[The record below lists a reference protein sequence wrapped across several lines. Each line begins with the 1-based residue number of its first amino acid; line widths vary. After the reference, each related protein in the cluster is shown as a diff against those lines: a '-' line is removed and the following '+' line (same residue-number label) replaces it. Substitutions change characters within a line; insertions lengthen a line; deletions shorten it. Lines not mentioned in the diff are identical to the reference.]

1 MRRTFSAA
9 CSLWLWLAFAAVAQT
24 AADPPHRGGA
34 PETGT
39 GTGIESFLRSFPGQ
53 PEQGFSLM
61 PPAPRSA
68 AEPAPQAA
76 APVAFNEYHPV
87 VVELYT
93 SQGCSSCPP
102 ADALLAE
109 IANRDDVI
117 ALALHVDYWDYIG
130 WADRFAK
137 PGFTKRQK
145 AYARAAGEHAI
156 YTPQMIVEGAEH
168 LVGLRPMEL
177 VGLIDSHGATP
188 SHIRLSLTREGET
201 LRINL
206 EAQPP
211 LQGPAVVQLVRYRP
225 EETVEIEHGEN
236 AGRVIRYSN
245 IVTDWA
251 PIAEW
256 DGRQP
261 LTMDAAAPGSDAAVV
276 IVQEKGP
283 GAILAAA
290 RLR

>member
-9 CSLWLWLAFAAVAQT
+9 CSLWLWLAFSAVAQT
-24 AADPPHRGGA
+24 AIDPPHRSG
-34 PETGT
+34 PDS
-39 GTGIESFLRSFPGQ
+39 GTGIESFFRSFPDL
-53 PEQGFSLM
+53 PAQGFSLM
-61 PPAPRSA
+61 PPGPRSA
-68 AEPAPQAA
+68 AQAQAPQ
-76 APVAFNEYHPV
+76 PTAFTEYHPV

-109 IANRDDVI
+109 IAGRDDVI

-156 YTPQMIVEGAEH
+156 YTPQMIVEGSEH

-177 VGLIDSHGATP
+177 VGLIDQHNAVP
-188 SHIRLSLTREGET
+188 SQIRLSLAREGEV
-201 LRINL
+201 LRIRL

-211 LQGPAVVQLVRYRP
+211 LPRGAVVQLVRYRP
-225 EETVEIEHGEN
+225 EETVNIEHGEN
-236 AGRVIRYSN
+236 AGRVVRYSN

-251 PIAEW
+251 PIADW

-261 LTMDAAAPGSDAAVV
+261 LSLEASAPGSDAAVV
-276 IVQEKGP
+276 IVQEQGP
-283 GAILAAA
+283 GEILAAA

>member
-9 CSLWLWLAFAAVAQT
+9 CSFWLWLAFAAVAQT
-24 AADPPHRGGA
+24 AADPPHRGG
-34 PETGT
+34 TT
-39 GTGIESFLRSFPGQ
+39 GTGIESFFRNFPDL
-53 PEQGFSLM
+53 PAQGFSLM
-61 PPAPRSA
+61 PPGPRSA
-68 AEPAPQAA
+68 TPAPAVQ
-76 APVAFNEYHPV
+76 PPPTAFTEYHPV

-102 ADALLAE
+102 ADGLLAE
-109 IANRDDVI
+109 IAGRDDVI

-156 YTPQMIVEGAEH
+156 YTPQMIVGGAEH

-177 VGLIDSHGATP
+177 VGLIDRYNTTP
-188 SHIRLSLTREGET
+188 SQVRLSLAREGEV
-201 LRINL
+201 LRVRL

-211 LQGPAVVQLVRYRP
+211 LPRAAVVQLVRYRP
-225 EETVEIEHGEN
+225 EETVRIEHGEN

-261 LTMDAAAPGSDAAVV
+261 LNLDASAPGSDAAVV
-276 IVQEKGP
+276 IVQEQGP

>member
-1 MRRTFSAA
+1 MRLTFSAA
-9 CSLWLWLAFAAVAQT
+9 CSLWLWLAFSAVAQT
-24 AADPPHRGGA
+24 AVDPPHRGGA
-34 PETGT
+34 ESGI
-39 GTGIESFLRSFPGQ
+39 GIESFFRSFPDL
-53 PEQGFSLM
+53 PAQGFSLM
-61 PPAPRSA
+61 PPGPRSA
-68 AEPAPQAA
+68 TAAQAPQ
-76 APVAFNEYHPV
+76 PMAFTEYHPV

-109 IANRDDVI
+109 IAGRDDVI

-130 WADRFAK
+130 WADRFAS

-156 YTPQMIVEGAEH
+156 YTPQMIVGGAEH
-168 LVGLRPMEL
+168 LVGLRPVEL
-177 VGLIDSHGATP
+177 VGLIDRHNALP
-188 SHIRLSLTREGET
+188 SQIRLSLTREGEG
-201 LRINL
+201 LRIAL

-211 LQGPAVVQLVRYRP
+211 LPRSAVVQLVRYRP
-225 EETVEIEHGEN
+225 EETVRIEHGEN
-236 AGRVIRYSN
+236 AGRVVRYSN

-261 LTMDAAAPGSDAAVV
+261 LVLDAAAPGSDAAVV
-276 IVQEKGP
+276 IVQEHGP